1 MNKRVDTQQPF
12 HRVDYTVGGPVRS
25 DEAAPRK
32 HWGRDPEYRSE
43 LEVIMLAATDL
54 DDDGQ

>member
-12 HRVDYTVGGPVRS
+12 HRIDHSPGGRDHS
-25 DEAAPRK
+25 DEAAQGKYWRP
-32 HWGRDPEYRSE
+32 DLEYRSE
-43 LEVIMLAATDL
+43 LEVIMLAANDL